1 MVGNPS
7 NIDLSE
13 VDYVSPSTIID
24 GLFNKYKWKDDEEY
38 LKKRLYDIL
47 DQLDERYDIK
57 LAEEKAGLYFV
68 NDFYVRFN

>member
-1 MVGNPS
+1 MVEHPRG
-7 NIDLSE
+7 IDLSE
-13 VDYVSPSTIID
+13 VDYVSPSKIID
-24 GLFNKYKWKDDEEY
+24 DLFSKYKWEDDEEY

-47 DQLDERYDIK
+47 DQLDERYNIK